1 MNVLNGAASLA
12 ALLLCASAMAAPT
25 DSIADTPPPGE
36 DIVVTGRAQR
46 LYRVETTTVGK
57 AAEDPLNIPQALQ
70 VINEDLFTDQGARDA
85 TDIYRN
91 ISGVSAFSYA
101 GITFRGFRQDQSFY
115 DGQRGNPFI
124 GFSVPQLFTVSR
136 VEVLKGPAGLF
147 FGPGSPGGIINYV
160 SKTPSEVATLRTVAT
175 LGNFGRAGLSSEATG
190 RADANGVVT
199 YRLGG
204 FYEAMTPFRYN
215 TKNTSL
221 IGDGGLS
228 FRTNQGGKLT
238 VQATVYDNFLRGNR
252 LRGVPVDDDG
262 NFLGDIRWNANE
274 PTDFLHLKSQAYQ
287 ARYATDIGD
296 AITFDAG
303 ARYFKATETQQYHEA
318 RGFVSG
324 STDLVARE
332 FRDQI
337 RDVDGLSFMANAT
350 AKVPLFGM
358 VHKFQAG
365 ADWYDET
372 SILNSRILRS
382 GVTPL
387 SLSKPV
393 YTVTGRDVARIAAL
407 PFAKTDTR
415 TRRKGAY
422 LQDQVSVTDALLLV
436 GGVRYDRFDD
446 AVTTSTA
453 GRVTANPSYSD
464 GRFTYRAGAIVKPRK
479 DVSLYAS
486 WSGSFEPQNAANQNP
501 DAGGPFAPVT
511 GGQIEGGVKS
521 VLLGGRLQANA
532 AVYRIVR
539 RNMLQVDPSLAPVNG
554 QDQLRPIGQV
564 TSKGVEID
572 LATDI
577 TPDWVLMANY
587 AYNDTRITGTVAGQ
601 SLTNAVGNR
610 FANAPQHQLGF
621 WTRYQIAPIGIAI
634 GFGGEYLSSRISVAG
649 QAVQPYMIF
658 DASITKSL
666 GIMEV
671 MLRVDNLFDKRYA
684 ASGFSRQSGSF
695 PGEPRT
701 LLAELRFRF

>member
-1 MNVLNGAASLA
+1 
-12 ALLLCASAMAAPT
+12 
-25 DSIADTPPPGE
+25 
-36 DIVVTGRAQR
+36 
-46 LYRVETTTVGK
+46 
-57 AAEDPLNIPQALQ
+57 
-70 VINEDLFTDQGARDA
+70 
-85 TDIYRN
+85 
-91 ISGVSAFSYA
+91 
-101 GITFRGFRQDQSFY
+101 
-115 DGQRGNPFI
+115 
-124 GFSVPQLFTVSR
+124 
-136 VEVLKGPAGLF
+136 
-147 FGPGSPGGIINYV
+147 
-160 SKTPSEVATLRTVAT
+160 
-175 LGNFGRAGLSSEATG
+175 
-190 RADANGVVT
+190 
-199 YRLGG
+199 
-204 FYEAMTPFRYN
+204 
-215 TKNTSL
+215 
-221 IGDGGLS
+221 
-228 FRTNQGGKLT
+228 
-238 VQATVYDNFLRGNR
+238 
-252 LRGVPVDDDG
+252 
-262 NFLGDIRWNANE
+262 
-274 PTDFLHLKSQAYQ
+274 
-287 ARYATDIGD
+287 
-296 AITFDAG
+296 
-303 ARYFKATETQQYHEA
+303 
-318 RGFVSG
+318 
-324 STDLVARE
+324 
-332 FRDQI
+332 
-337 RDVDGLSFMANAT
+337 MANAT

-387 SLSKPV
+387 SLGKPV
-393 YTVTGRDVARIAAL
+393 YTATGRDVARAAAL

-436 GGVRYDRFDD
+436 GGVRYDQFDD
-446 AVTTSTA
+446 AVTTTTA

-486 WSGSFEPQNAANQNP
+486 WSGSFEPQSAANQNP

-511 GGQIEGGVKS
+511 GGQVEGGVKS

-564 TSKGVEID
+564 TSKGIEID

-577 TPDWVLMANY
+577 TPSWALMANY

-621 WTRYQIAPIGIAI
+621 WTRYQFAPIGTAI
-634 GFGGEYLSSRISVAG
+634 GFGGEYLSSRISLSG
-649 QAVQPYMIF
+649 QAVQPYTIF

-666 GIMEV
+666 GIMEL
-671 MLRVDNLFDKRYA
+671 MLRVDNLFDRRYA
-684 ASGFSRQSGSF
+684 ASGFSLQSGSF

-701 LLAELRFRF
+701 MLAELRFRF

>member
-1 MNVLNGAASLA
+1 M
-12 ALLLCASAMAAPT
+12 
-25 DSIADTPPPGE
+25 
-36 DIVVTGRAQR
+36 
-46 LYRVETTTVGK
+46 
-57 AAEDPLNIPQALQ
+57 
-70 VINEDLFTDQGARDA
+70 
-85 TDIYRN
+85 
-91 ISGVSAFSYA
+91 
-101 GITFRGFRQDQSFY
+101 
-115 DGQRGNPFI
+115 
-124 GFSVPQLFTVSR
+124 
-136 VEVLKGPAGLF
+136 
-147 FGPGSPGGIINYV
+147 
-160 SKTPSEVATLRTVAT
+160 
-175 LGNFGRAGLSSEATG
+175 
-190 RADANGVVT
+190 
-199 YRLGG
+199 
-204 FYEAMTPFRYN
+204 
-215 TKNTSL
+215 
-221 IGDGGLS
+221 
-228 FRTNQGGKLT
+228 
-238 VQATVYDNFLRGNR
+238 QATVYDNFLRGNR

-274 PTDFLHLKSQAYQ
+274 PTDFLHLKSQAYK

-393 YTVTGRDVARIAAL
+393 YTATGRDVARIAAL

-554 QDQLRPIGQV
+554 QDQFRPIGQV

-621 WTRYQIAPIGIAI
+621 WTRYQIAPIGTAI